1 MDCQITALL
10 IRCRELSKLTGLSRS
25 SIYYRINSKSPYFDP
40 TFPQPVRLSPNGRAV
55 AWCKAEVLAWIESR
69 LMAR

>member
-10 IRCRELSKLTGLSRS
+10 IRRHELSKLTGLSRS
-25 SIYYRINSKSPYFDP
+25 TIYYLMDEKSPYFDP
-40 TFPQPVRLSPNGRAV
+40 TFPKRISLTPNGRAV

-69 LMAR
+69 LIAR